1 MSAAQMEPVG
11 LEAEPSQEHPA
22 VSADPVN
29 ILLVD
34 DRAENLRVLEA
45 ILEPLGQTL
54 IHASSGEEALREL
67 LLRDFAVILLDVQMP
82 GMNGLETAR
91 YVKSRPRT
99 RTVPIIFLTAIN
111 KDESHIF
118 RAYEVGAV
126 DYLFKPFDPEI
137 LRSKVSVFV
146 DLWRQQQQIK
156 LQEETIRESQR
167 RELELEHRT
176 RILETEARTAAELS
190 SLNAALSRRTA
201 EMERAIAA
209 RSRFYASMSHE
220 LRTPINAVLGYST
233 LLLDNI
239 YGPLTPQQREGLE
252 RTHRAAKH
260 LLELVNDV
268 LDLSKIEAGKI
279 ELAVQSVGFP
289 SLIEDL
295 FVTVRPLASENAT
308 ELLLEVLGEGISIR
322 TDPRRVRQILLNLLS
337 NAIKFGNGKP
347 VRVEYRPTAEG
358 GVHVEVVDEG
368 GGIAPGDLVRIFDEF
383 VQLSGEDQRQQR
395 GTGLGLAISRR
406 LAELLDGT
414 LEVESTPGVGSRF
427 CLTLPP
433 SVDAAGSSENEA
445 TGR

>member
-1 MSAAQMEPVG
+1 MSAAQMQPVG
-11 LEAEPSQEHPA
+11 LEPEPSHENSPA
-22 VSADPVN
+22 PVDPVN

-82 GMNGLETAR
+82 GMSGLETAR

-99 RTVPIIFLTAIN
+99 RSVPIIFLTAIN
-111 KDESHIF
+111 KDESHVF

-146 DLWRQQQQIK
+146 DLWRQQEQIK
-156 LQEETIRESQR
+156 RQEETIRESQR

-190 SLNAALSRRTA
+190 SLNAVLSRRTA

-279 ELAVQSVGFP
+279 ELAVQSVAFP

-295 FVTVRPLASENAT
+295 FVTVRPLASGNAT
-308 ELLLEVLGEGISIR
+308 ELVLEELGDSISIR

-347 VRVEYRPTAEG
+347 VRVEYRPTSEG
-358 GVHVEVVDEG
+358 GVHIEVVDEG

-383 VQLSGEDQRQQR
+383 VQLAGEDQRQQR

-433 SVDAAGSSENEA
+433 SVETAGSSEDEA
-445 TGR
+445 IGR

>member
-1 MSAAQMEPVG
+1 
-11 LEAEPSQEHPA
+11 
-22 VSADPVN
+22 VSATPVQAVTSEPDISAGRRRPHPDRVN

-34 DRAENLRVLEA
+34 DREENLLALEA

-54 IHASSGEEALREL
+54 VRAASGEEALREL

-82 GMNGLETAR
+82 GMNGLETAQ

-99 RTVPIIFLTAIN
+99 RSVPIIFLTAIN
-111 KDESHIF
+111 QDDSHVF

-146 DLWRQQQQIK
+146 DLWRQQEQIK
-156 LQEETIRESQR
+156 RQEETIRDAQR
-167 RELELEHRT
+167 RGLELEHRA

-190 SLNAALSRRTA
+190 ALNAALSRRTA

-279 ELAVQSVGFP
+279 EMAVQSVGFP

-295 FVTVRPLASENAT
+295 FVTVRPLATENAT
-308 ELLLEVLGEGISIR
+308 ELILDAVGDPTSIE

-337 NAIKFGNGKP
+337 NAIKFGNRKP
-347 VRVEYRPTAEG
+347 VLVEYRPTSDG
-358 GVHVEVVDEG
+358 GVQVAVVDQG
-368 GGIAPGDLVRIFDEF
+368 GGIAPGDIARIFDEF
-383 VQLSGEDQRQQR
+383 VQLGGEDQRQQR

-406 LAELLDGT
+406 LAELLEGI

-427 CLTLPP
+427 CLTLPA
-433 SVDAAGSSENEA
+433 SIEAGSPEDDEA
-445 TGR
+445 GR